1 MRTLRLPAVP
11 VNHEGVVA
19 DCKPVPLGHGRLALL
34 DTAVNELFDPAA
46 IETQDVIVMRP
57 GIELE
62 HRHAI
67 GKVMPRDEP
76 RRLELREH
84 PVHRREADVFLQ
96 IDEAPVNVFG
106 RKMARAAFLED
117 VENLHARQRDLQPG
131 FAQVI
136 AFHFGLP
143 IFNGLFRVE
152 Y

>member
-1 MRTLRLPAVP
+1 MWTLRLPAVP
-11 VNHEGVVA
+11 VNHEGVLA
-19 DCKPVPLGHGRLALL
+19 DRKAVPLGHGRLPLL
-34 DTAVNELFDPAA
+34 DAAVDELFDPAA
-46 IETQDVIVMRP
+46 IKTQDVIVVRA
-57 GIELE
+57 GTELK
-62 HRHAI
+62 HRHAV

-84 PVHRREADVFLQ
+84 PIHRRQPDVFFQ
-96 IDEAPVNVFG
+96 VDEAPVNVFG
-106 RKMARAAFLED
+106 RKMPRAAFLED

-152 Y
+152 C

>member
-1 MRTLRLPAVP
+1 VL
-11 VNHEGVVA
+11 A
-19 DCKPVPLGHGRLALL
+19 DRKAVPLGHGRLALL
-34 DTAVNELFDPAA
+34 DAGIHELLDAPA
-46 IETQDVIVMRP
+46 IKTQDVIVMRA
-57 GIELE
+57 GTELE

-67 GKVMPRDEP
+67 GEVMAGDEP

-84 PVHRREADVFLQ
+84 AVHRRKADVFLQ
-96 IDEAPVNVFG
+96 IDEAPVNVFS